1 MNKTCCKRLVENF
14 TNTEQNK
21 LKTKGVFP
29 VRCDTCKKFAYMF
42 NVKPLIK

>member
-1 MNKTCCKRLVENF
+1 MNKTCCKRVVENVPIKD
-14 TNTEQNK
+14 QRH